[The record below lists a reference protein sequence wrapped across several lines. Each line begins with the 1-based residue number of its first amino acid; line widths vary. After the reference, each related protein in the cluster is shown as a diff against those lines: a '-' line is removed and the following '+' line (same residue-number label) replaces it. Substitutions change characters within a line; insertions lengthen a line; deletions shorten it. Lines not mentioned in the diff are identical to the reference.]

1 MGKHME
7 KCFSEK
13 INISFS
19 QFWVIH
25 CFNGCK
31 EDTEIT
37 AVKVA
42 KKMFVTEATVSR
54 HIEKL
59 ERMKLIHKERDKTN
73 KRKFLVNLTNKG
85 LEEYDEGKK
94 IIAEELKKIF
104 EAISVHE
111 KQQIIKS
118 LEKVIEKLK

>member
-1 MGKHME
+1 
-7 KCFSEK
+7 
-13 INISFS
+13 
-19 QFWVIH
+19 
-25 CFNGCK
+25 
-31 EDTEIT
+31 
-37 AVKVA
+37 
-42 KKMFVTEATVSR
+42 
-54 HIEKL
+54 
-59 ERMKLIHKERDKTN
+59 MKLIHKERDKTN

-118 LEKVIEKLK
+118 LEKVGHFLYDEAAILCADELNKFIL